1 MKIPPKYSISD
12 EMLSLISKIEAERL
26 YFSSLN
32 LQDVIRENI
41 QRISLLKSSL
51 FSARIEG
58 NPLRISDF
66 EFGKE
71 AKEDKKNE
79 IFNILEAIKFIDKN
93 GKTNI
98 SKDFVLNLHAL
109 VMKNI
114 SPDAGR
120 FRTEVSAI
128 FNQSGVAVYVPS
140 PPSLI
145 SDLLNDLLNYINS
158 EEKFPLVN
166 AFVSHL
172 VFEKIHPFLDGNGR
186 VGRLLISAILK
197 SKNWDFT
204 FAVPLEEYLDENKE
218 EYYFHLSEGLENTN
232 SYLEFMF
239 GAFYEQIQRIK
250 DQISRETAR
259 EFQLFLPPRREE
271 IFSII
276 KDHVVVSFDMIRRRF
291 LEVPERTL
299 RYDLKKLLDKKLIE
313 KSGETRGRYYRI
325 KKQILQ
331 L

>member
-12 EMLSLISKIEAERL
+12 QMLSLISKIEAERL

-32 LQDVIRENI
+32 LQGVIRENI

-79 IFNILEAIKFIDKN
+79 VFNILEAIKFIDKN
-93 GKTNI
+93 GEGNI

-128 FNQSGVAVYVPS
+128 FNEAGVAVYMPP

-145 SDLLNDLLNYINS
+145 SDLLNNLLNYINS
-158 EEKFPLVN
+158 EGKFPLVN
-166 AFVSHL
+166 AFIFHL

-197 SKNWDFT
+197 SKSWDFT
-204 FAVPLEEYLDENKE
+204 FAVPFEEYLDENKE

-232 SYLEFMF
+232 SYLEFML
-239 GAFYEQIQRIK
+239 GAFYEQIQKIK
-250 DQISRETAR
+250 DQISREAAK
-259 EFQLFLPPRREE
+259 ESQLFLPPRQEE
-271 IFSII
+271 IFNII
-276 KDHVVVSFDMIRRRF
+276 KDQIIASFDMIRRRF
-291 LEVPERTL
+291 MQVPERTL
-299 RYDLKKLLDKKLIE
+299 RWDLKKLLDKKLIE

-325 KKQILQ
+325 KKQL